1 MILTSERVVN
11 LSASGFLVPMRHR
24 RWQSLAN
31 ADAGARVVRKTE
43 NSTAGRMDRRGM
55 TGDGCESFAEIL
67 DSLDPGGWSGKFAA
81 QSLKKGRLRRRG
93 RSSFS
98 GNHLPSGPIE
108 FMSYVHFAYP
118 FSFLLSGW

>member
-1 MILTSERVVN
+1 MILTSEGVVN
-11 LSASGFLVPMRHR
+11 LSASDFLVPMRRR
-24 RWQSLAN
+24 RWQSLA
-31 ADAGARVVRKTE
+31 DAGAHVVRNAG

-67 DSLDPGGWSGKFAA
+67 DSLDPSGWSGKFAA
-81 QSLKKGRLRRRG
+81 QSLKKGWRRRRG

-98 GNHLPSGPIE
+98 ENHLPSGPIE

>member
-11 LSASGFLVPMRHR
+11 LPASVFLESMRLR
-24 RWQSLAN
+24 RWKQL
-31 ADAGARVVRKTE
+31 ADAGAHAVRKTE

>member
-1 MILTSERVVN
+1 MN
-11 LSASGFLVPMRHR
+11 LPASVFLESMRLR
-24 RWQSLAN
+24 RWKQL
-31 ADAGARVVRKTE
+31 ADAGAHAVRKTE

-55 TGDGCESFAEIL
+55 TGDGCESLAEIL